1 MGRLL
6 ALALAPS
13 IESVETVLHQV
24 EDGELRRTLRFQ
36 ASAPLSIFKG
46 VTVAREALCWETF
59 AFYRLADHTSTWEV
73 KPREQYRR
81 YFRASGTYHLEAIPE
96 GRTRRVVAGDLEI
109 LVPVPMVGGLV
120 ERVAPRR
127 GPQDLRRRGRHPSQ
141 ARHAMNQP
149 RLRRGRPFPSPSV
162 PLSRGERGKILAAA
176 PSPSPP
182 GEGLG

>member
-1 MGRLL
+1 MHFEISHELDAPVDVIELAFLSPEMGRML
-6 ALALAPS
+6 ALALAPG
-13 IESVETVLHQV
+13 IESVETVLHEV

-46 VTVAREALCWETF
+46 ITVARDALCWETF

-96 GRTRRVVAGDLEI
+96 GRTRRVVAGNLEI

-120 ERVAPRR
+120 ERIALTEVRKTYDAEA
-127 GPQDLRRRGRHPSQ
+127 DTLR
-141 ARHAMNQP
+141 
-149 RLRRGRPFPSPSV
+149 
-162 PLSRGERGKILAAA
+162 KLAT
-176 PSPSPP
+176 
-182 GEGLG
+182 L

>member
-1 MGRLL
+1 MHFEISHELDAPVDVIELAFLSPEMGRLL

-120 ERVAPRR
+120 ERVALAEVRKTY
-127 GPQDLRRRGRHPSQ
+127 DAEADTLR
-141 ARHAMNQP
+141 
-149 RLRRGRPFPSPSV
+149 
-162 PLSRGERGKILAAA
+162 KLAT
-176 PSPSPP
+176 
-182 GEGLG
+182 L